1 MLRFVTVF
9 WLFLLAAA
17 GQQQLDS
24 KDLAKAIEQQ
34 IHGLRALPDDVR
46 AATTRQLA
54 IRIREVSSPSEKLG
68 LALSLSGLSTEGDFG
83 RDTLQEVATT
93 LTEAIRRAR
102 PNEDAYAE
110 LARLVHY
117 EQVNASLDDPKF
129 AAAMAKLDDDDR
141 IRQEADFS
149 LKDLSGKKWELKQ
162 LRGEVVLVNFWA
174 TWCPPCRK
182 EMPDLEKIYHQFNK
196 QGLVVLAIS
205 DEKVAKVKPFIA
217 AGQYDYPILLDPGRP
232 ANERFRIQGIPKTLV
247 YDRSGK
253 LVAQSSDMRTMG
265 QFREMLNQAGLR

>member
-54 IRIREVSSPSEKLG
+54 IRIREVSSPSEQLG

-83 RDTLQEVATT
+83 RDTLQEVANT
-93 LTEAIRRAR
+93 LLEAIRRAR
-102 PNEDAYAE
+102 PQEDGYAE

-117 EQVNASLDDPKF
+117 EHVNASLDDPKF

-141 IRQEADFS
+141 IRQDADFS
-149 LKDLSGKKWELKQ
+149 LKDLSGRKWKLKQ
-162 LRGEVVLVNFWA
+162 LRGKVVLVNFWA

-217 AGQYDYPILLDPGRP
+217 AGQYDYPILLDPGRHV
-232 ANERFRIQGIPKTLV
+232 NERFRIQGIPKTLV

>member
-68 LALSLSGLSTEGDFG
+68 LALSLSGL
-83 RDTLQEVATT
+83 
-93 LTEAIRRAR
+93 
-102 PNEDAYAE
+102 
-110 LARLVHY
+110 
-117 EQVNASLDDPKF
+117 
-129 AAAMAKLDDDDR
+129 
-141 IRQEADFS
+141 
-149 LKDLSGKKWELKQ
+149 
-162 LRGEVVLVNFWA
+162 VNFWA

-182 EMPDLEKIYHQFNK
+182 EMPDLEKIYHPVQQTRSCGPCDFRRE
-196 QGLVVLAIS
+196 G
-205 DEKVAKVKPFIA
+205 
-217 AGQYDYPILLDPGRP
+217 GQS
-232 ANERFRIQGIPKTLV
+232 ETV
-247 YDRSGK
+247 YRRGS
-253 LVAQSSDMRTMG
+253 V
-265 QFREMLNQAGLR
+265 